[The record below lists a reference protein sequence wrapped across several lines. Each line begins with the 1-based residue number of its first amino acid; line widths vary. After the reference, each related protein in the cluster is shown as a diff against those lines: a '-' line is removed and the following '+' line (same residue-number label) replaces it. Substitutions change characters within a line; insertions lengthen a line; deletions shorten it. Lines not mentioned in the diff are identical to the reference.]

1 MNVSTGVFYRNG
13 EAMYTLCKCSC
24 ENDLA
29 AQSDLPWPLAFQ
41 LLFWQFSLPSY
52 ILKPCACS
60 FVLQL
65 PGIGTDLANIP
76 LVPDP
81 TGS

>member
-1 MNVSTGVFYRNG
+1 MSVLVFSIGMEKPCLNVHVQ
-13 EAMYTLCKCSC
+13 
-24 ENDLA
+24 NDLA